1 MATASVRER
10 LKGYDH
16 DDPNL
21 KTGIGGLTVWELKKM
36 AEEERFRELDN
47 LFDNGL
53 TMNALPV
60 GIAAGTPFTL
70 LVGRANKLV
79 AEWLDSFTDK
89 NWRGKIGRASCRERG

>member
-1 MATASVRER
+1 MHKEGLETTRLERSWGQTRTKSRRFLMATDRER
-10 LKGYDH
+10 LRGYDH
-16 DDPNL
+16 GDPNL

-60 GIAAGTPFTL
+60 GIGAGTPFTL
-70 LVGRANKLV
+70 LVGRAN
-79 AEWLDSFTDK
+79 
-89 NWRGKIGRASCRERG
+89 